1 MALAIA
7 LVVIVVA
14 SVLFHFLS
22 PWWATPLASNWKQ
35 MDDTLTITLVI
46 TGIFFVV
53 INLFVGYIVWR
64 YRHNAPH
71 PNGGTGHR
79 AAYQPENPRLEWW
92 LIGGTT
98 LGVVALLAPGL
109 FVYADYVRPPREA
122 MVLEVVGQQWSWA
135 FRIPGKS
142 GQLGAS
148 DPRFVTG
155 ANPLGLDPED
165 PRGQDNIV
173 IVGPEVH
180 LPLNKPV
187 KVLLRSKDVL
197 HDFYVP
203 PFRARMNMVPGMV
216 TSFWFTPTQAGR
228 FEILCA
234 QLCGVGH
241 YNMRGLVVVE
251 EPAAYEAWLA
261 KQQTFAMAL
270 AKAAAPPAAMAA
282 AAPGAAG
289 DAGMIEKGR
298 ALAQSKGCTGCHS
311 IDGNPGVGPTWKGLY
326 GKTETFADGSSAPVD
341 DAFLHTEIVDPHA
354 RLVKGFGPVMP
365 KLPVSED
372 EVAALTAYIK
382 SAGSGAAAPEAVAPG
397 APAAVTSAATT
408 AAAGTAAPA
417 PAPGAASGTYTT
429 STAVAVPPSAAPAP
443 ARK

>member
-1 MALAIA
+1 MAMAIV

-53 INLFVGYIVWR
+53 INLFLGYMVWR
-64 YRHNAPH
+64 FRHDAPRH
-71 PNGGTGHR
+71 GAQRGHR
-79 AAYQPENPRLEWW
+79 ADYHPENRKLEIW
-92 LIGGTT
+92 LTIGTAI
-98 LGVVALLAPGL
+98 GVMALLAPGL

-122 MVLEVVGQQWSWA
+122 MVLEVIGQQWQWA
-135 FRIPGKS
+135 FRFPGKS
-142 GQLGAS
+142 GQLGTS
-148 DPRFVTG
+148 DPRFVSGT
-155 ANPLGLDPED
+155 NPLGLNPDD

-173 IVGPEVH
+173 ISGPEVH
-180 LPLNKPV
+180 LPLNRPV
-187 KVLLRSKDVL
+187 KVLLRSRDVL

-241 YNMRGLVVVE
+241 YNMRGMVVVE
-251 EPAAYEAWLA
+251 EQAAFDAWLA
-261 KQQTFAMAL
+261 KQPTFAMTL
-270 AKAAAPPAAMAA
+270 AKAAAPPAVAPTAA
-282 AAPGAAG
+282 AGGAT
-289 DAGMIEKGR
+289 GMDPALLEKGR
-298 ALAQSKGCTGCHS
+298 ALAQSKGCAGCHS

-326 GKTETFADGSSAPVD
+326 GRTETFADGSSAPVN
-341 DAFLHTEIVDPHA
+341 DAFLKEEITNPQA

-365 KLPVSED
+365 KIALTDD
-372 EVAALTAYIK
+372 EVGALAAYIR
-382 SAGSGAAAPEAVAPG
+382 SQGSGADTGTAPPESASAG
-397 APAAVTSAATT
+397 APTGAT
-408 AAAGTAAPA
+408 AAAETSSQAASS
-417 PAPGAASGTYTT
+417 ASGTYTT
-429 STAVAVPPSAAPAP
+429 SNAAVVPPSASPKAAT
-443 ARK
+443 K